1 MIALMTLLLA
11 TSCSQDDA
19 ISADNSKGN
28 EATISLSI
36 QLPDNGPITRAYGKA
51 DAVNQVLYE
60 VYQLDKE
67 GNIPEGATPVIKDS
81 KEEAFTTTNE
91 EGQKKETVTLSL
103 LKGKSYKIAFWAQK
117 KGTGYYN
124 TDDLR
129 AVKVNYTAANNDD
142 GQDAFF
148 KTEQFTV
155 KSDAS
160 LNVVLN
166 RPFAQINV
174 GVSDMDLAKAA
185 SAGLT
190 VTQSKAIIKNVANT
204 INLIDGK
211 VSGTEDVAIYTM
223 APTPKEENGEVLEVT
238 INDEEVPYNY
248 LSMSY
253 LLVDEEKT
261 LVTSGLEFEFAN
273 AEGSESVTLTQG
285 LTNVPVQRNYRTN
298 IIGRLLTS
306 DIDFSIIIDEL
317 FKDEEYNEEDIL
329 VPAE

>member
-1 MIALMTLLLA
+1 MKKINYILIALMTMLLA
-11 TSCSQDDA
+11 VSCSQDET
-19 ISADNSKGN
+19 ITADNKGD
-28 EATISLSI
+28 EAAVSLSI
-36 QLPDNGPITRAYGKA
+36 QLPDSGPLTRAYG
-51 DAVNQVLYE
+51 DAGKIDQLVYQVF
-60 VYQLDKE
+60 QLDKGGKIVSSVFHVE
-67 GNIPEGATPVIKDS
+67 NDASFNPD
-81 KEEAFTTTNE
+81 
-91 EGQKKETVTLSL
+91 ETVTLSL

-117 KGTGYYN
+117 KGTGYYK

-129 AVKVNYTAANNDD
+129 AVEVNYAGANNDE
-142 GQDAFF
+142 GRDAFF
-148 KTEQFTV
+148 KTEEFTV

-238 INDEEVPYNY
+238 INDKEVPYNY

-261 LVTSGLEFEFAN
+261 LLTSGLEFEFAN
-273 AEGSESVTLTQG
+273 ADGSDSVTLTQG

-298 IIGRLLTS
+298 IIGRMLTS

-317 FKDEEYNEEDIL
+317 FKDDYNKENIL
-329 VPAE
+329 TPAE